1 MPATR
6 EQRRAAARHVRAFP
20 WNGGFRFPANGM
32 CFTMRFGQTEHL
44 PVDTREAIVELKE
57 AIKIACGGGYL
68 PTAIL
73 GLGVAHPTAAGIN
86 DGQCSTIRRWWLR
99 AWEETGVAK
108 TREHWLAEEQARKDA
123 RKARKAAKQAEAV
136 LTPQI

>member
-6 EQRRAAARHVRAFP
+6 EQRRAAAKHVRTFP
-20 WNGGFRFPANGM
+20 WECGLRFPAHGM
-32 CFTMRFGQTEHL
+32 CFTMEFGHTVHL
-44 PVDTREAIVELKE
+44 PVDTQEAIAELKE
-57 AIKIACGGGYL
+57 AIRIACGGGYL
-68 PTAIL
+68 PTAIM
-73 GLGVAHPTAAGIN
+73 GLGAAHPSLVGIS

-108 TREHWLAEEQARKDA
+108 TREHWLAEEQARKEA
-123 RKARKAAKQAEAV
+123 RTARKAAKQAEAV